1 MSDAEVPEVSEVPDP
16 TPVTPASEDA
26 RERHRELAEQVED
39 ARWRYYVLDA
49 PTLSDADFDGRM
61 RELEALE
68 EAHPELRTP
77 DSPTQKVGGAVSTE
91 FTAIDH
97 LEPMMS
103 LDNAFTLDELGAW
116 HARLAR
122 DGVETPELLCELKV
136 DGLAINLLYENG
148 RLVRA
153 LTRGDGRTGEDVTPN
168 VKTIDSIPHRL
179 TATDEFAV
187 PELVEVRGEV
197 FLPVEAFER
206 LNVAMTEAGKQVFA
220 NPRNAAAGSLRQKD
234 PRVTATRALGMVCHG
249 IGARRGFEPTTQS
262 TAYAALRAWGL
273 PTSDRAR
280 VVPDLAGV
288 QAFVERYGE
297 QRHSVEHEI
306 DGVVVKV
313 DDVTLQRRLGST
325 SRAPRWAIAF
335 KYPPEEVNAKLLD
348 ILVNTGRTGR
358 VTPFGRME
366 PTRVAGST
374 VEMATLHNAHEVRR
388 KDVRPGDTVILRKAG
403 DVIPE
408 IVGPVLDLR
417 PEGLAEWVMP
427 TECPACGTELAQ
439 QKEGDK
445 DLRCPNHETCVA
457 QVRERVFHVAGR
469 GAFDIEGLG
478 YEAAVALLTV
488 DGFDNEGDVFRI
500 DEQMLLATELFTRA
514 PKKDEEGRQVTANG
528 LKLLANLDA
537 RKQVPLWRVLVA
549 LSIRHVGPTA
559 ARALATE
566 FGSME
571 AIEAAVADEEGRERI
586 AAAEGVGPTIAD
598 AVIEWFGD
606 ADDPDNWHRTIV
618 RKWTEAGVSMADE
631 RDESTPRTLEGLSVV
646 VTGSLVDF
654 SRDSAKEAILSRGGK
669 AAGSVSKK
677 TDFVVIGENAGSKAE
692 KAEQLKVPI
701 LDEDGFKRLL
711 AEGPAPFRPEP
722 DETPEQTPEETPAE
736 EPAD

>member
-1 MSDAEVPEVSEVPDP
+1 MVPMSDVEVPEPA
-16 TPVTPASEDA
+16 PVTPASEDA

-39 ARWRYYVLDA
+39 ARWRYYVLDQ
-49 PTLSDADFDGRM
+49 PTLSDADFDARM

-77 DSPTQKVGGAVSTE
+77 DSPTQRVGGAVSTE
-91 FTAIDH
+91 FTAVDH
-97 LEPMMS
+97 LERMMS
-103 LDNAFTLDELGAW
+103 LDNAFTLDELASW
-116 HARLAR
+116 HARLGR
-122 DGVETPELLCELKV
+122 DGVEAPALLCELKV
-136 DGLAINLLYENG
+136 DGLAINLLYEDG

-179 TATDEFAV
+179 TGTDEFPV
-187 PELVEVRGEV
+187 PELVEVRGEI

-249 IGARRGFEPTTQS
+249 IGARRGFEPAAQS
-262 TAYAALRAWGL
+262 QAYTALAAWGL
-273 PTSDRAR
+273 PVSPRVE

-288 QAFVERYGE
+288 QAYVERYGAE
-297 QRHSVEHEI
+297 RHSVEHEI

-313 DDVTLQRRLGST
+313 DDVALQRRLGST

-358 VTPFGRME
+358 VTPFGLME

-417 PEGLAEWVMP
+417 PPDLAEWVMP
-427 TECPACGTELAQ
+427 TECPACGTELVQ

-445 DLRCPNHETCVA
+445 DLRCPNHEKCPA

-478 YEAAVALLTV
+478 YEAAVALLGV
-488 DGFDNEGDVFRI
+488 EGFANEGDVFRI
-500 DEQMLLATELFTRA
+500 DAAMLLRTELFTRA
-514 PKKDEEGRQVTANG
+514 PKKGEEGRQLTANG
-528 LKLLANLDA
+528 AKLLANLDKA
-537 RKQVPLWRVLVA
+537 KDVPLWRVLVA

-571 AIEAAVADEEGRERI
+571 AIRAASQEEL
-586 AAAEGVGPTIAD
+586 AAAEGVGPTIAE

-606 ADDPDNWHRTIV
+606 ADDPDNWHAAIV
-618 RKWTEAGVSMADE
+618 DKWAADGVRMADE
-631 RDESTPRTLEGLSVV
+631 RDESTPRTLEGLTVV

-677 TDFVVIGENAGSKAE
+677 TDFVVVGDNAGTKAE

-701 LDEDGFKRLL
+701 LDEDGFKQLL
-711 AEGPAPFRPEP
+711 AEGPGPFRP
-722 DETPEQTPEETPAE
+722 DETDPEETDPE
-736 EPAD
+736 ETDPDD